1 MSPAPSDHHCE
12 EEVWRVRVREQ
23 KSRREDEW
31 NQVSRLEDVIT
42 ITQVYC
48 YVMVI
53 RYFFLASLVPRVS
66 TSPERTSK

>member
-1 MSPAPSDHHCE
+1 M
-12 EEVWRVRVREQ
+12 REQ
-23 KSRREDEW
+23 KSSQERKKYWKTREEGKEKEEDEW

-53 RYFFLASLVPRVS
+53 RYFSFFGVSGVLKHILVRLS
-66 TSPERTSK
+66 